1 MSTIQSAKNQ
11 ASALAHVQALIA
23 GTQKHLPASTFTLGG
38 TSYTA
43 AILVPILQGL
53 ANAITAVNEAQA
65 EKDLASAGFDV
76 KAERARAM
84 AHIAALESPHRRQE

>member
-1 MSTIQSAKNQ
+1 LWQQ
-11 ASALAHVQALIA
+11 LVDEA
-23 GTQKHLPASTFTLGG
+23 GDD
-38 TSYTA
+38 
-43 AILVPILQGL
+43 
-53 ANAITAVNEAQA
+53 AVERAVAVTEAQA